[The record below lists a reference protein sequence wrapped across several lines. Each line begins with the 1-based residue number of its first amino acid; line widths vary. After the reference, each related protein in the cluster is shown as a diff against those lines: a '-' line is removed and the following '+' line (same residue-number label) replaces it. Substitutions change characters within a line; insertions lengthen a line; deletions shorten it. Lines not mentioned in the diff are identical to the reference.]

1 MNFTKRMKL
10 YYFRN
15 ALDEEQRAQK
25 ALYLLQAR
33 DRRIALLEKRVA
45 ELEDAATNLHELT
58 LRNSSRGS
66 ILELDSVASGKARSC
81 KSECDFDVDST
92 GRGGIREDLRRGGG
106 GEEEDRCEPSSM
118 MNGRVSIPCLDLSKS
133 SESAS
138 DIFSTAIDFVM
149 EKSKC
154 FPSNTSF
161 SVEEEG
167 TERDELNENLGNRVA
182 ESRSETKLGA
192 SSGNVVGRREDEEGV
207 GNRGESKN
215 KDCMGWRSE
224 EKVRAASI
232 CNKYQR
238 SNFPRLTSSVPWIRA
253 KHKSFRKKLRGYE
266 LKAGKRIKDASY
278 GDGHLAFAAFQ

>member
-1 MNFTKRMKL
+1 MN
-10 YYFRN
+10 YFRN

-66 ILELDSVASGKARSC
+66 TLDSTSEKVRSYNEASC
-81 KSECDFDVDST
+81 KSECDFEDVNST
-92 GRGGIREDLRRGGG
+92 GRGGNVARGPREDR
-106 GEEEDRCEPSSM
+106 ESAA
-118 MNGRVSIPCLDLSKS
+118 NGRVSVPCLDLSKS

-161 SVEEEG
+161 SVEEEA
-167 TERDELNENLGNRVA
+167 TEREEFNEGENLGNSKSEVKIAGSSSNVGSSRKEDSGGVGGN
-182 ESRSETKLGA
+182 RSEFE
-192 SSGNVVGRREDEEGV
+192 N
-207 GNRGESKN
+207 KN
-215 KDCMGWRSE
+215 KDCVGMGGRSE
-224 EKVRAASI
+224 EKVRG
-232 CNKYQR
+232 NKYQR

-253 KHKSFRKKLRGYE
+253 KHSFRKKLRGYE
-266 LKAGKRIKDASY
+266 LKTGKRIKDVSY

>member
-1 MNFTKRMKL
+1 M
-10 YYFRN
+10 
-15 ALDEEQRAQK
+15 DEEQRAQK

-66 ILELDSVASGKARSC
+66 MLDSTSEKVRSYNEASC
-81 KSECDFDVDST
+81 KSECYFDDVNST
-92 GRGGIREDLRRGGG
+92 GRGENAMRGGTREDR
-106 GEEEDRCEPSSM
+106 DDPA
-118 MNGRVSIPCLDLSKS
+118 MNGRVSVPCLDLSKS

-149 EKSKC
+149 EKRKC
-154 FPSNTSF
+154 FASNTSF
-161 SVEEEG
+161 SMEEEV
-167 TERDELNENLGNRVA
+167 TEREEFNDGENLGN
-182 ESRSETKLGA
+182 SKSEIKMA
-192 SSGNVVGRREDEEGV
+192 GV
-207 GNRGESKN
+207 GSGSNVESGSGRKEDSVGGRNLVCENKN
-215 KDCMGWRSE
+215 KKKNCVGMRSE
-224 EKVRAASI
+224 EKVRGAS

-253 KHKSFRKKLRGYE
+253 KHSFRKKLRGYE
-266 LKAGKRIKDASY
+266 LKTGKRIKDVCY

>member
-1 MNFTKRMKL
+1 M
-10 YYFRN
+10 
-15 ALDEEQRAQK
+15 DEEQRAQK

-66 ILELDSVASGKARSC
+66 MLDSTSEKVRSYNEASC
-81 KSECDFDVDST
+81 YFDDVNST
-92 GRGGIREDLRRGGG
+92 GRGENAMRGGTREDR
-106 GEEEDRCEPSSM
+106 DDPA
-118 MNGRVSIPCLDLSKS
+118 MNGRVSVPCLDLSKS

-149 EKSKC
+149 EKRKC
-154 FPSNTSF
+154 FASNTSF
-161 SVEEEG
+161 SMEEEV
-167 TERDELNENLGNRVA
+167 TEREEFNDGENLGN
-182 ESRSETKLGA
+182 SKSEIKMA
-192 SSGNVVGRREDEEGV
+192 GV
-207 GNRGESKN
+207 GSGSNVESGSGRKEDSVGGGNLVCENKN
-215 KDCMGWRSE
+215 KKKNCVGMRSE
-224 EKVRAASI
+224 EKVRGAS

-253 KHKSFRKKLRGYE
+253 KHSFRKKLRGYE
-266 LKAGKRIKDASY
+266 LKTGKRIKDVCY